1 MSPLLLLGQI
11 VIAPTSAAE
20 FVRAFVPVVLGAD
33 PIAAY
38 VLHGIESTD
47 PAFFALHD
55 LTYHGCTS

>member
-1 MSPLLLLGQI
+1 MRPLLLFGQI
-11 VIAPTSAAE
+11 VITPTSAAE

-38 VLHGIESTD
+38 VLHRIESTD

-55 LTYHGCTS
+55 LTYHGCAS